1 MKIPRA
7 SRLACASSNKL
18 RSVLVAATVVKKSLE
33 ISVHYFANPRVRQNV
48 AGLCDRWVS
57 IPIILTSF
65 RSGCDALGKTNSRWP
80 EL

>member
-1 MKIPRA
+1 MI
-7 SRLACASSNKL
+7 L

-57 IPIILTSF
+57 IPIILTSE
-65 RSGCDALGKTNSRWP
+65 RVQDEWLLIMGGNLRP
-80 EL
+80 L